1 MANLEYDDRRV
12 RNFLILR
19 FFLGGDAMTRGTKR
33 FLLSKTLE
41 MLLTLLVVTVL
52 SFLLVRLSPVDP
64 AEAYA
69 RRSFAAFS
77 YDEADMAALRARMG
91 LDQPLI
97 IQYDTWVMDALHLD
111 FGESFVSGQPVFEK
125 VTTAIGITV
134 RIVLLSGVLQAVGIL
149 ALGPLLYVAR
159 GRFSGR
165 LLHFLCIAGVS
176 IPSFF
181 FASSY
186 LDLFAVKFGLTSV
199 AGSTGLVRYLPPA
212 ICIAIGCIALFSP
225 MLAGRLRQEMAQDAA
240 FYARARGLSE
250 RIILFRYALPDAVA
264 AILPSFCQMLGLCM
278 AGSAI
283 VERVFSLPGLGY
295 LIIDSVLYRD
305 SPVIHATILFL
316 AFSLVIFDIL
326 SDLLQRLLQ
335 QGEGRR
341 EQIE

>member
-1 MANLEYDDRRV
+1 
-12 RNFLILR
+12 
-19 FFLGGDAMTRGTKR
+19 MTRGTKR

-97 IQYDTWVMDALHLD
+97 IQYGTWVMDALHLD

-186 LDLFAVKFGLTSV
+186 LDLFAVKFRLTSV
-199 AGSTGLVRYLPPA
+199 VGSTGLVRYLPPA

-225 MLAGRLRQEMAQDAA
+225 MLAGRLRFTRGRVGFPSASFCFAMHCQMGWRQ
-240 FYARARGLSE
+240 FYQVFVRCWGCVWRARRLSSGCS
-250 RIILFRYALPDAVA
+250 RCRGW
-264 AILPSFCQMLGLCM
+264 AISSSTAC
-278 AGSAI
+278 SI
-283 VERVFSLPGLGY
+283 E
-295 LIIDSVLYRD
+295 I
-305 SPVIHATILFL
+305 
-316 AFSLVIFDIL
+316 
-326 SDLLQRLLQ
+326 
-335 QGEGRR
+335 RR
-341 EQIE
+341 

>member
-1 MANLEYDDRRV
+1 
-12 RNFLILR
+12 
-19 FFLGGDAMTRGTKR
+19 MTRGTKR
-33 FLLSKTLE
+33 FLLGKTLE

-97 IQYDTWVMDALHLD
+97 IQYVTWVMDALHLD

-186 LDLFAVKFGLTSV
+186 LDLFAVKFDLTSV
-199 AGSTGLVRYLPPA
+199 VGSTGLVRYLPPA

-316 AFSLVIFDIL
+316 AFSLVVFGIL

-341 EQIE
+341 EQVE

>member
-1 MANLEYDDRRV
+1 
-12 RNFLILR
+12 
-19 FFLGGDAMTRGTKR
+19 MTRGTKR

-97 IQYDTWVMDALHLD
+97 IHYGTWVMDALHLD

-186 LDLFAVKFGLTSV
+186 LDLFAVKFGFTSV
-199 AGSTGLVRYLPPA
+199 VGSTGLVRYLPPA

>member
-1 MANLEYDDRRV
+1 
-12 RNFLILR
+12 
-19 FFLGGDAMTRGTKR
+19 MTRGTKR
-33 FLLSKTLE
+33 FLLGKTLE

-97 IQYDTWVMDALHLD
+97 IQYVTWVMDALHLD

-186 LDLFAVKFGLTSV
+186 LDLFAVKFRLTSV
-199 AGSTGLVRYLPPA
+199 VGSTGLVRYLPPA

>member
-1 MANLEYDDRRV
+1 
-12 RNFLILR
+12 
-19 FFLGGDAMTRGTKR
+19 MTRGTKR
-33 FLLSKTLE
+33 FLLGKTLE

-97 IQYDTWVMDALHLD
+97 VQYGTWVMDALHLD

-181 FASSY
+181 LSS
-186 LDLFAVKFGLTSV
+186 S
-199 AGSTGLVRYLPPA
+199 
-212 ICIAIGCIALFSP
+212 
-225 MLAGRLRQEMAQDAA
+225 
-240 FYARARGLSE
+240 
-250 RIILFRYALPDAVA
+250 
-264 AILPSFCQMLGLCM
+264 
-278 AGSAI
+278 
-283 VERVFSLPGLGY
+283 
-295 LIIDSVLYRD
+295 
-305 SPVIHATILFL
+305 
-316 AFSLVIFDIL
+316 
-326 SDLLQRLLQ
+326 
-335 QGEGRR
+335 
-341 EQIE
+341 

>member
-1 MANLEYDDRRV
+1 
-12 RNFLILR
+12 
-19 FFLGGDAMTRGTKR
+19 MTRGTKR
-33 FLLSKTLE
+33 FLLGKTLE

-97 IQYDTWVMDALHLD
+97 IQYGTWVMDALHLD

-199 AGSTGLVRYLPPA
+199 AGYLHRHWLHCP
-212 ICIAIGCIALFSP
+212 LFADAGWAAEAGNG
-225 MLAGRLRQEMAQDAA
+225 AGRCVLRAGAWA
-240 FYARARGLSE
+240 FRAHHPVSLCTARCGGGNFAK
-250 RIILFRYALPDAVA
+250 FLPDAGAVY
-264 AILPSFCQMLGLCM
+264 G
-278 AGSAI
+278 
-283 VERVFSLPGLGY
+283 GLG
-295 LIIDSVLYRD
+295 DRRAGVLVAGAGLSHHRQRALSRFAGD
-305 SPVIHATILFL
+305 PRNNP
-316 AFSLVIFDIL
+316 FSRFFAGDF
-326 SDLLQRLLQ
+326 
-335 QGEGRR
+335 
-341 EQIE
+341 

>member
-1 MANLEYDDRRV
+1 
-12 RNFLILR
+12 
-19 FFLGGDAMTRGTKR
+19 MTRGTKR

-77 YDEADMAALRARMG
+77 YDEADMAVLRARMG

-97 IQYDTWVMDALHLD
+97 IQYVTWVMDALHLD

-149 ALGPLLYVAR
+149 ALEPLLYVAR

-186 LDLFAVKFGLTSV
+186 LDLFAVKFGFTSV

>member
-1 MANLEYDDRRV
+1 M
-12 RNFLILR
+12 I
-19 FFLGGDAMTRGTKR
+19 RGTKR
-33 FLLSKTLE
+33 FLLGKTLE

-97 IQYDTWVMDALHLD
+97 VQYATWVMDALHLD

-159 GRFSGR
+159 GCFSGR

-186 LDLFAVKFGLTSV
+186 LDLFAVKFGFTSV
-199 AGSTGLVRYLPPA
+199 VGSTGLVRYLPPA

>member
-1 MANLEYDDRRV
+1 
-12 RNFLILR
+12 
-19 FFLGGDAMTRGTKR
+19 MTRGTKR

-97 IQYDTWVMDALHLD
+97 IQYGTCVMDALHLD

-326 SDLLQRLLQ
+326 SDLLQRFLQ

>member
-1 MANLEYDDRRV
+1 
-12 RNFLILR
+12 
-19 FFLGGDAMTRGTKR
+19 MTRGTKR
-33 FLLSKTLE
+33 FLLGKTLE

-97 IQYDTWVMDALHLD
+97 IQYVTWVMDALHLD

-305 SPVIHATILFL
+305 SPVIHVTILFL
-316 AFSLVIFDIL
+316 AFSLVVFGIL

-335 QGEGRR
+335 QGEGGR
-341 EQIE
+341 EQVE

>member
-1 MANLEYDDRRV
+1 
-12 RNFLILR
+12 
-19 FFLGGDAMTRGTKR
+19 
-33 FLLSKTLE
+33 
-41 MLLTLLVVTVL
+41 
-52 SFLLVRLSPVDP
+52 
-64 AEAYA
+64 
-69 RRSFAAFS
+69 
-77 YDEADMAALRARMG
+77 MAALRARMG

-97 IQYDTWVMDALHLD
+97 IQYGTWVMDALHLD

-186 LDLFAVKFGLTSV
+186 LDLFAVKFGFTSV
-199 AGSTGLVRYLPPA
+199 VGSTGLVRYLPPA

-264 AILPSFCQMLGLCM
+264 AILPSFCQILGLCM

-316 AFSLVIFDIL
+316 AFSLVVFGIL

-341 EQIE
+341 EQVE

>member
-1 MANLEYDDRRV
+1 
-12 RNFLILR
+12 
-19 FFLGGDAMTRGTKR
+19 MTRGTKR

-52 SFLLVRLSPVDP
+52 SFLLVRLSPVEP

-97 IQYDTWVMDALHLD
+97 IHYGTWVMDALHLD

-176 IPSFF
+176 ISSFF

-186 LDLFAVKFGLTSV
+186 LDLFAVKFGFTSV
-199 AGSTGLVRYLPPA
+199 VGSTGLVRYLLADEPTSA
-212 ICIAIGCIALFSP
+212 LDAANREQLLALFE
-225 MLAGRLRQEMAQDAA
+225 A
-240 FYARARGLSE
+240 YRAH
-250 RIILFRYALPDAVA
+250 A
-264 AILPSFCQMLGLCM
+264 AILLVSHDTVCLRSLCAEIVVM
-278 AGSAI
+278 EQGRISERQETSA
-283 VERVFSLPGLGY
+283 
-295 LIIDSVLYRD
+295 
-305 SPVIHATILFL
+305 LF
-316 AFSLVIFDIL
+316 AAPQTDWTKRFVQAAQAQEKGVSTWKVW
-326 SDLLQRLLQ
+326 S
-335 QGEGRR
+335 
-341 EQIE
+341 

>member
-1 MANLEYDDRRV
+1 
-12 RNFLILR
+12 
-19 FFLGGDAMTRGTKR
+19 MTRGTKR
-33 FLLSKTLE
+33 FLLGKTLE

-97 IQYDTWVMDALHLD
+97 IQYGTWVMDALHLD

-181 FASSY
+181 FPSASSC
-186 LDLFAVKFGLTSV
+186 FAMHCQMRWRQFCQVF
-199 AGSTGLVRYLPPA
+199 AR
-212 ICIAIGCIALFSP
+212 CWGCVW
-225 MLAGRLRQEMAQDAA
+225 
-240 FYARARGLSE
+240 RARRSSSGCS
-250 RIILFRYALPDAVA
+250 RCRGW
-264 AILPSFCQMLGLCM
+264 AISSSTAC
-278 AGSAI
+278 SI
-283 VERVFSLPGLGY
+283 E
-295 LIIDSVLYRD
+295 I
-305 SPVIHATILFL
+305 
-316 AFSLVIFDIL
+316 
-326 SDLLQRLLQ
+326 
-335 QGEGRR
+335 RR
-341 EQIE
+341 

>member
-1 MANLEYDDRRV
+1 
-12 RNFLILR
+12 
-19 FFLGGDAMTRGTKR
+19 MTRGTKR
-33 FLLSKTLE
+33 FLLGKTLE

-97 IQYDTWVMDALHLD
+97 VQNGTWVMDALHLD

-159 GRFSGR
+159 DRFSGR

-316 AFSLVIFDIL
+316 AFSLVVFDIL
-326 SDLLQRLLQ
+326 SDLLRRLLQ

>member
-1 MANLEYDDRRV
+1 
-12 RNFLILR
+12 
-19 FFLGGDAMTRGTKR
+19 MTRGTKR
-33 FLLSKTLE
+33 FLLGKTLE

-69 RRSFAAFS
+69 RRSFAAFI

-97 IQYDTWVMDALHLD
+97 VQYGTWVMDALHLD

-186 LDLFAVKFGLTSV
+186 LDLFAVKFGFTSV
-199 AGSTGLVRYLPPA
+199 VGSTGLVRYLPPA

-283 VERVFSLPGLGY
+283 VERVFSLPRLGY

>member
-1 MANLEYDDRRV
+1 
-12 RNFLILR
+12 
-19 FFLGGDAMTRGTKR
+19 MTRGTKR

-97 IQYDTWVMDALHLD
+97 IQYGTWVMGALHLD

-264 AILPSFCQMLGLCM
+264 SILPSFCQMLGLCM

-316 AFSLVIFDIL
+316 AFSLVVFGIL
-326 SDLLQRLLQ
+326 SDLLQRFLQ

-341 EQIE
+341 EQVE

>member
-1 MANLEYDDRRV
+1 
-12 RNFLILR
+12 
-19 FFLGGDAMTRGTKR
+19 MTRGTKR
-33 FLLSKTLE
+33 FLLGKTLE

-97 IQYDTWVMDALHLD
+97 IQYVTWVMDALHLD

-149 ALGPLLYVAR
+149 ALGPMLYVAR

>member
-1 MANLEYDDRRV
+1 
-12 RNFLILR
+12 
-19 FFLGGDAMTRGTKR
+19 MTRGTKR

-97 IQYDTWVMDALHLD
+97 IQYGTWVMDALHLD

-283 VERVFSLPGLGY
+283 VERVFLLPGLGY

-326 SDLLQRLLQ
+326 SDFLQRLLQ
-335 QGEGRR
+335 QGEGGR
-341 EQIE
+341 EQVE